1 MLPMQSPTDIEP
13 VGVGELVGDVPG
25 VGLLD
30 RLARVCDDPALAQGE
45 VEDAVQEAEV
55 VARALDRL
63 VVIEADGDELV

>member
-30 RLARVCDDPALAQGE
+30 RRPSQTVLR
-45 VEDAVQEAEV
+45 
-55 VARALDRL
+55 RRRL
-63 VVIEADGDELV
+63 HA